1 MRKHLQ
7 FILLLVCIALTG
19 IVHAQDPHFSQ
30 FYEAPLLLNPAR
42 AGFINGTYQLTGIYR
57 SQWSDVTLPFKT
69 ISGTINVN
77 VPSGKNKNNIIG
89 IALTDFADKSGDA
102 AYITNHFN
110 GAFAYHRNFGA
121 NFNHYIGGGLM
132 MGVGSTS
139 FDQSKL
145 TFDEDFMSGTN
156 TEALDDSKASYFDL
170 SFGAEYNFLNDES
183 HFNAGI
189 ACYHLT
195 QPSIS
200 YSNNSS
206 SVIYRKFVL
215 DAGYSKK
222 LNDKIDFIPRL
233 AFMTQGPSHEFDFG
247 ADLKFKITQNM
258 NTNYALYAGAYLRVG
273 DAFIPK
279 LRIDMGDLSFGFSY
293 DFTISKLAQVSQT
306 AGGPEI
312 TLLYIGRMK
321 GISAGRIYNPRF

>member
-1 MRKHLQ
+1 MRNYLQ
-7 FILLLVCIALTG
+7 IILLLVCIMFTEVAS
-19 IVHAQDPHFSQ
+19 AQDPHFSQ

-42 AGFINGTYQLTGIYR
+42 AGFINGTYQLTGVYR
-57 SQWSDVTLPFKT
+57 SQWKEITLPFKT
-69 ISGTINVN
+69 ISGTLNVN
-77 VPSGKNKNNIIG
+77 LPSGKNKNNIIG
-89 IALTDFADKSGDA
+89 IAITDFADKSGDA
-102 AYITNHFN
+102 AYTTNHFDA
-110 GAFAYHRNFGA
+110 AFAYHKNFGA
-121 NFNHYIGGGLM
+121 NFNHYIGGGVM
-132 MGVGSTS
+132 MGFASSS

-156 TEALDDSKASYFDL
+156 TEIIDNSKASYFDL
-170 SFGAEYNFLNDES
+170 SFGLEYNFLNDEN

-195 QPSIS
+195 RPTIS

-215 DAGYSKK
+215 NAGYSEP
-222 LNDKIDFIPRL
+222 LNSRIDFIPRIAL
-233 AFMTQGPSHEFDFG
+233 FTQGPSHEFDFG
-247 ADLKFKITQNM
+247 ADFKFKITQNA

-279 LRIDMGDLSFGFSY
+279 LRIDMGDLSFSFSY
-293 DFTISKLAQVSQT
+293 DVTTSKLAQVSQT

-312 TLLYIGRMK
+312 TLLYIGRVK